1 MPQLPVLVGRFFGM
15 RAVAAL
21 VGTVVFGA
29 TIGGALGAW
38 VAGRIFDVTQ
48 SYQMAFTIAAVASLA
63 TMIITVMLKK
73 AKAVTAGPA

>member
-1 MPQLPVLVGRFFGM
+1 M